1 MNSFER
7 RDGVGGEV
15 RPCFCFIKQSQ
26 EFTEGVKLRALGN
39 EVICLSTEE
48 IQDGLRVKLI

>member
-1 MNSFER
+1 MK
-7 RDGVGGEV
+7 GGEI
-15 RPCFCFIKQSQ
+15 RPRFCFIKRLQ
-26 EFTEGVKLRALGN
+26 EFREGVKLRAFGN